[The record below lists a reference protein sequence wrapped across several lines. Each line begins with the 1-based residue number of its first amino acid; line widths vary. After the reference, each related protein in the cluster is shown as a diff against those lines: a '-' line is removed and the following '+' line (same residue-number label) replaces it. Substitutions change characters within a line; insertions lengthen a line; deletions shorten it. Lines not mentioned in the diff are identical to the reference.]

1 MTRKWLIPVLALI
14 GVVMAVALVFRNPEP
29 ARVVGTGGL
38 SARAPYASYLAGA
51 GLIEA
56 STENVAIGT
65 PVSGIVTD
73 VFIKWGDSVAVGE
86 PLFKVDDRDL
96 QAQLVPLLARVA
108 ESKVSLAKAKH
119 LLNVAKELGETRA
132 ISRQDIITLSL
143 DADISAA
150 ALTSAQ
156 ASVEQV
162 KIETARRTIVAP
174 ISGRILQI
182 KIRPGEFAQ
191 NGVVD
196 PPLMLLGDDTRLHV
210 RVEIDENLAWR
221 FDATAPATAFVRGNP
236 ESSVELQFERVEPY
250 VVPKTSLTGSSTER
264 PDTRVLQ
271 VIYGFER
278 KELPVYVGQQVDVFI
293 QAPVVRAPRK
303 DTP

>member
-1 MTRKWLIPVLALI
+1 
-14 GVVMAVALVFRNPEP
+14 
-29 ARVVGTGGL
+29 
-38 SARAPYASYLAGA
+38 
-51 GLIEA
+51 
-56 STENVAIGT
+56 
-65 PVSGIVTD
+65 
-73 VFIKWGDSVAVGE
+73 
-86 PLFKVDDRDL
+86 
-96 QAQLVPLLARVA
+96 LLARVA

>member
-1 MTRKWLIPVLALI
+1 MMRKWLIPVLALI

-29 ARVVGTGGL
+29 ASVVGAGGL
-38 SARAPYASYLAGA
+38 SARAPYSSYLAGA

-73 VFIKWGDSVAVGE
+73 VFVKWGDSVVVTE

-119 LLNVAKELGETRA
+119 LHNVAKELGETRA

-150 ALTSAQ
+150 ALASAQ

-162 KIETARRTIVAP
+162 KIEMARRTIVAP

-191 NGVVD
+191 SSVVD

-236 ESSVELQFERVEPY
+236 ESNVELQFERVEPY

-278 KELPVYVGQQVDVFI
+278 KALPVYIGQQVDVFI